1 MSRGVTLA
9 ARRGCDLT
17 PSPSLEWTSR
27 PDDKV
32 DVERD
37 ELMASVVIAGAPA
50 RDRLLSGLFA
60 EGVRLMRERW
70 PVYAFFAVVCA
81 VAAALPVRGDPVNLL
96 NYPVFRVWFGC
107 AVLAIFFILPTAIRR
122 LRPDF
127 RMTVQR
133 GLLTA
138 LVLVSIS
145 FVTDLGIMAAVI
157 PGLIVGVLLSQGL
170 VVALIQ
176 SSEKPSVGGVISSI
190 KRAFGASFALTRG
203 HFATTLGVVTLSL
216 AILIV
221 PIFLELIA
229 MIVFYVRL
237 PQSLY
242 AVAPLLYLSFI
253 YLECVRYTL
262 IVRWFRRL
270 QVEPNAGVPFLS

>member
-1 MSRGVTLA
+1 MA
-9 ARRGCDLT
+9 AVMTAGT
-17 PSPSLEWTSR
+17 P
-27 PDDKV
+27 
-32 DVERD
+32 
-37 ELMASVVIAGAPA
+37 AQ
-50 RDRLLSGLFA
+50 DRLLSGLFA
-60 EGVRLMRERW
+60 DGIRLMRERW
-70 PVYAFFAVVCA
+70 HVYAFFAVVCGL
-81 VAAALPVRGDPVNLL
+81 AAALPVRGDPVNLL

-127 RMTVQR
+127 RMTLRRV
-133 GLLTA
+133 LLTA
-138 LVLVSIS
+138 VVLAAIS
-145 FVTDLGIMAAVI
+145 LVTDVGIAAAVI
-157 PGLIVGVLLSQGL
+157 PGLILGVLLSQGL

-176 SSEKPSVGGVISSI
+176 SNEKPTLGGVAASI
-190 KRAFGASFALTRG
+190 KRAFSASFALTRR

-216 AILIV
+216 VILVV
-221 PIFLELIA
+221 PIFLELVA

-270 QVEPNAGVPFLS
+270 QVETGGDVSIVA